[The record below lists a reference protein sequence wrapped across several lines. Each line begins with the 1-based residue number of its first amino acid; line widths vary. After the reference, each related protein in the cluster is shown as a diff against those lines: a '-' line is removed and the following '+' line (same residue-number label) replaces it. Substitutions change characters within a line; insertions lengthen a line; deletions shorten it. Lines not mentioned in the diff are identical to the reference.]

1 MHHRACSHHKKFIF
15 LVSDPIRST
24 KPIYT
29 QIGDDLNESTHIQ
42 ARMLAFSLC
51 PDTLTVGP
59 LVGGFVAAKQEYFQ
73 VF

>member
-1 MHHRACSHHKKFIF
+1 MHHRACSHHKKCIF

-29 QIGDDLNESTHIQ
+29 QIGDDLNESTHIIQ

-51 PDTLTVGP
+51 PDKQVG
-59 LVGGFVAAKQEYFQ
+59 FQ
-73 VF
+73 VSEREWLSGDIHSK